1 MASALM
7 ILFLGCWLA
16 GQSGVSGDAGSI
28 PTGGTNLTQP
38 GMMPAPTRPGSA
50 GPSNKSG
57 SRKSPSTT
65 PQTGG
70 TDLTQPGT
78 TPAPTHPGSAKPD
91 AGSIPTR
98 GTNPTQPGTVPAPT
112 RPGSAGPSTG
122 AGARKSPS
130 TPPETGLC
138 CPRNCFWGEPRR
150 AGCVGRGQ
158 IPTANAPSGLRPH
171 QTHFICKPSQ
181 DELYPDIWW

>member
-65 PQTGG
+65 PQTDAGSIPAGG

-91 AGSIPTR
+91 AGSIPTE
-98 GTNPTQPGTVPAPT
+98 GPGQIQPGVAPIPACPD
-112 RPGSAGPSTG
+112 SAGPDGSEPPMLALPNPTCPTIIGLST
-122 AGARKSPS
+122 AAALLLLLLLVAFVCFRK
-130 TPPETGLC
+130 T
-138 CPRNCFWGEPRR
+138 R
-150 AGCVGRGQ
+150 A
-158 IPTANAPSGLRPH
+158 
-171 QTHFICKPSQ
+171 SQ
-181 DELYPDIWW
+181 QSNEDLLSATEQLQQ